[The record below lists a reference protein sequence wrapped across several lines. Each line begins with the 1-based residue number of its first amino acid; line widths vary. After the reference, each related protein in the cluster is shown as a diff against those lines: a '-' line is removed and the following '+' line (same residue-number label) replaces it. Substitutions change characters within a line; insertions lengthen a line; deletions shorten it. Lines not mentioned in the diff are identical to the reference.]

1 MSSRVWP
8 CMLLKSISN
17 MLNGQA
23 CSWRVFIALKVWML
37 VSPFFLQ
44 YMLNPQILI
53 PRGSSNGWSGDLSYG
68 QWHHQYNI
76 KGKPDI
82 SKHWLRKMEIFATAR
97 SNAHT
102 MGTRSA
108 TLVLPMGTQKYVVEI
123 LPSLPSGLYYTK
135 PAEGYVAMKA
145 IFRKIWH
152 DRLGHPEL
160 GMMRKIINNFAG
172 HRDFSNPK
180 DFYLHHMC
188 KGEASH

>member
-1 MSSRVWP
+1 
-8 CMLLKSISN
+8 
-17 MLNGQA
+17 
-23 CSWRVFIALKVWML
+23 
-37 VSPFFLQ
+37 
-44 YMLNPQILI
+44 
-53 PRGSSNGWSGDLSYG
+53 
-68 QWHHQYNI
+68 
-76 KGKPDI
+76 
-82 SKHWLRKMEIFATAR
+82 MEIFATAR

-160 GMMRKIINNFAG
+160 GMMRKIINNSTDY
-172 HRDFSNPK
+172 RDFPNPE
-180 DFYLHHMC
+180 DFIC
-188 KGEASH
+188 TTCAKGKLVIRPSLLKIRDEPHKMV